1 VEDTE
6 KWKLQKSG
14 NVKNSAYSVLPPP
27 SALKSTNRTKF
38 KFLSMTL
45 SLNHLFFSNSHPN
58 QENEAEKNTDNQ
70 RDNQGQ
76 QQPVDKPPDVRGP
89 KIPKQEGGGLSFL
102 MIAMIVV
109 AAIFLLNL
117 MAMPKHDEIS
127 FGELIQLIDQGA
139 ENPDAKI
146 EVKVGEGKH
155 EQTIQ
160 YSNLKKITVSSYD
173 IRGTV
178 TREVI
183 APEKKKKEPVDNVNF
198 FSGRKGLDFDN
209 NALWQRLEKAG
220 FKDYRAQGRP
230 NFWEMHGGML
240 LFMLLMLASIPLIF
254 FLFRRMASSGAMA
267 FSRNRGRQVSQ
278 EDIEVTFGDVAG
290 VDEAVEELREI
301 VDFLKTPEKFQV
313 LGGRIPKG
321 VLLFGPPGTGKTL
334 LAKAVAGEAGV
345 PFFSLSGSDFVE
357 LYVGVG
363 AARVRDLFDQ
373 AQKRTPCII
382 FIDELDAIGKTRG
395 NGNVGSNEE
404 RDQTLNALLVEM
416 DGFGANTGAIVMAST
431 NRPET
436 LDSALLR
443 PGRFD
448 RHVLVDR
455 PDIRGREEI
464 LNVHTRKV
472 TLDDSIDLHAI
483 ASLTSGF
490 AGADLAALVNEAAL
504 LAARVGKTAV
514 TMDEFNEAAERVTA
528 GLQKKRHA
536 IRDDEK
542 RRVAYHESGH
552 AMVAYLLPEADT
564 VHKISIIPRG
574 AAALGYTLQR
584 PEDDRHLM
592 TREELECRI
601 QVFLGGTLA
610 EEIMLGDYS
619 TGAQNDLERA
629 TEIARSMVMDYG
641 MSKLG
646 RVNYRENPRS
656 GYLND
661 MPRWGQTRT
670 HSERTAWEIDQEIKA
685 ILEGMFE
692 KTKALIEGRRDTL
705 QKLTDY
711 LLEKEVMDTDELRA
725 VIEGEALPGQA
736 DDQTE

>member
-1 VEDTE
+1 
-6 KWKLQKSG
+6 
-14 NVKNSAYSVLPPP
+14 
-27 SALKSTNRTKF
+27 
-38 KFLSMTL
+38 MTL
-45 SLNHLFFSNSHPN
+45 FLYRLFFVDSQDN
-58 QENEAEKNTDNQ
+58 QDSEIEHNTDQQNV
-70 RDNQGQ
+70 NQ
-76 QQPVDKPPDVRGP
+76 QQPIDKPPDDRGP
-89 KIPKQEGGGLSFL
+89 KIPKHEGGGWSFL
-102 MIAMIVV
+102 MIAVIVV
-109 AAIFLLNL
+109 AAICLLNL
-117 MAMPKHDEIS
+117 MTLSKLDEIS
-127 FGELIQLIDQGA
+127 FGELMQLIEQGH
-139 ENPDAKI
+139 EKSDAKI
-146 EVKVGEGKH
+146 EVKIGEGKQ
-155 EQTIQ
+155 EQTIR
-160 YSNLKKITVSSYD
+160 YSNLKKIRISSYD

-183 APEKKKKEPVDNVNF
+183 APEEKKKKPVDNVNF
-198 FSGRKGLDFDN
+198 SSGRKGLDFDN
-209 NALWQRLEKAG
+209 NELWQRLEKAG
-220 FKDYRAQGRP
+220 FRDYRAQGRP
-230 NFWEMHGGML
+230 NFWEMHGGTMI
-240 LFMLLMLASIPLIF
+240 FMLMMLATIPLIF
-254 FLFRRMASSGAMA
+254 ILFRRMAGSGAMA

-301 VDFLKTPEKFQV
+301 VEFLKTPEKFQV

-373 AQKRTPCII
+373 AQRRTPCII

-395 NGNVGSNEE
+395 NGNIGSNEE

-464 LNVHTRKV
+464 LKVHTRKV
-472 TLDDSIDLHAI
+472 KLAEEIDLHAI
-483 ASLTSGF
+483 ASITSGF

-514 TMDEFNEAAERVTA
+514 TMDEFNESAERVTA
-528 GLQKKRHA
+528 GLQKKRHT

-552 AMVAYLLPEADT
+552 AMVAYLLPAADT

-584 PEDDRHLM
+584 PEDDRYLM
-592 TREELECRI
+592 TRAELECRI

-641 MSKLG
+641 MSQLG
-646 RVNYRENPRS
+646 RVNYRENPRGS
-656 GYLND
+656 YINEPRL
-661 MPRWGQTRT
+661 MPSRT
-670 HSERTAWEIDQEIKA
+670 HSEQTAWEIDQEIKT

-692 KTKALIEGRRDTL
+692 KTKSLIEGRRDTL

-725 VIEGEALPGQA
+725 VIEGEALP
-736 DDQTE
+736 

>member
-1 VEDTE
+1 
-6 KWKLQKSG
+6 
-14 NVKNSAYSVLPPP
+14 
-27 SALKSTNRTKF
+27 
-38 KFLSMTL
+38 MTL
-45 SLNHLFFSNSHPN
+45 SANHLFFSDSQHDQESETEQIADNQSNN
-58 QENEAEKNTDNQ
+58 QE
-70 RDNQGQ
+70 
-76 QQPVDKPPDVRGP
+76 KPPIDQPPNDRGP
-89 KIPKQEGGGLSFL
+89 KIPKQEGGLWSFT
-102 MIAMIVV
+102 MIALVV
-109 AAIFLLNL
+109 VLAICLLNIL
-117 MAMPKHDEIS
+117 ALPKHDEIS
-127 FGELIQLIDQGA
+127 YGELMQLIDQGA
-139 ENPDAKI
+139 DNPDAKI
-146 EVKVGEGKH
+146 EVKVGEGKQ
-155 EQTIQ
+155 EQTVR
-160 YSNLKKITVSSYD
+160 YSNLKKIAISAYE

-183 APEKKKKEPVDNVNF
+183 APEEKKKKPVDNVNF
-198 FSGRKGLDFDN
+198 SSGRKGIDFDN
-209 NALWQRLEKAG
+209 DNLRVRIENAG

-230 NFWEMHGGML
+230 NFMELYGGSMI
-240 LFMLLMLASIPLIF
+240 FMLMMLASIPLIF
-254 FLFRRMASSGAMA
+254 ILFRRMASSGAIA

-373 AQKRTPCII
+373 AQRRTPCII

-395 NGNVGSNEE
+395 NGNIGSNEE

-464 LNVHTRKV
+464 LKVHTRKIK
-472 TLDDSIDLHAI
+472 LDEGIDLHAI

-504 LAARVGKTAV
+504 LAARVGKTSV
-514 TMDEFNEAAERVTA
+514 TMQEFNEAAERVTA

-536 IRDDEK
+536 IREDEK

-552 AMVAYLLPEADT
+552 AMVAYLLPAADT

-584 PEDDRHLM
+584 PEDDRYLM

-646 RVNYRENPRS
+646 RVNYRENPRAS
-656 GYLND
+656 YINE
-661 MPRWGQTRT
+661 PRLFATRT

-692 KTKALIEGRRDTL
+692 KTKTLIEGRRDTL

-725 VIEGEALPGQA
+725 VIEGE
-736 DDQTE
+736 T

>member
-1 VEDTE
+1 MI
-6 KWKLQKSG
+6 
-14 NVKNSAYSVLPPP
+14 
-27 SALKSTNRTKF
+27 LKVVIANILRKDARKTKF
-38 KFLSMTL
+38 AKMIKNIFPELQQSFADSGDLSPDTITD
-45 SLNHLFFSNSHPN
+45 NNSDKQDVN
-58 QENEAEKNTDNQ
+58 QEEK
-70 RDNQGQ
+70 
-76 QQPVDKPPDVRGP
+76 QPLDQPPDDRGP
-89 KIPKQEGGGLSFL
+89 KISKQEGGGWSFL
-102 MIAMIVV
+102 MIALIVV
-109 AAIFLLNL
+109 VAICLLNL
-117 MAMPKHDEIS
+117 VTMPKHDEIA
-127 FGELIQLIDQGA
+127 FGKLMQLIDQGA

-146 EVKVGEGKH
+146 EVKIGEGKQ
-155 EQTIQ
+155 EQSVR
-160 YSNLKKITVSSYD
+160 YSNLKKIVVSSYE

-178 TREVI
+178 TREII
-183 APEKKKKEPVDNVNF
+183 APPEKVKAPVDDVNF
-198 FSGRKGLDFDN
+198 SSGRKGLDFDN
-209 NALWQRLEKAG
+209 NELWQRLEKAG
-220 FKDYRAQGRP
+220 FQDYRAQGRP
-230 NFWEMHGGML
+230 NFWEMHGGTL
-240 LFMLLMLASIPLIF
+240 LFFIVMLASIPLIF
-254 FLFRRMASSGAMA
+254 FMFRRMASSGAMA

-278 EDIEVTFGDVAG
+278 EDIEVTFEDVAG

-301 VDFLKTPEKFQV
+301 VEFLKTPEKFQV

-334 LAKAVAGEAGV
+334 LAKAVAGEADV

-363 AARVRDLFDQ
+363 AARVRDLFNQ
-373 AQKRTPCII
+373 AERRTPCII

-395 NGNVGSNEE
+395 NGNIGSNEE

-455 PDIRGREEI
+455 PDIRGREDI
-464 LNVHTRKV
+464 LKVHARKV
-472 TLDDSIDLHAI
+472 KLDENIDLHAI
-483 ASLTSGF
+483 ASITSGF

-514 TMDEFNEAAERVTA
+514 TMDEFNESAERVTA
-528 GLQKKRHA
+528 GLQKKRHT

-552 AMVAYLLPEADT
+552 AMVAYLLPAADT

-584 PEDDRHLM
+584 PEDDRYLM

-646 RVNYRENPRS
+646 RVNYRENPRGS
-656 GYLND
+656 YINE
-661 MPRWGQTRT
+661 PRLFQSRT
-670 HSERTAWEIDQEIKA
+670 HSEQTAWEIDREIKA
-685 ILEGMFE
+685 ILEGLFE
-692 KTKALIEGRRDTL
+692 KTKTLIEDRRDTL

-725 VIEGEALPGQA
+725 VIEGEPLPTPQSET
-736 DDQTE
+736 QP

>member
-1 VEDTE
+1 M
-6 KWKLQKSG
+6 KKLHSFSDSG
-14 NVKNSAYSVLPPP
+14 NTPPED
-27 SALKSTNRTKF
+27 KS
-38 KFLSMTL
+38 
-45 SLNHLFFSNSHPN
+45 
-58 QENEAEKNTDNQ
+58 EKNTENKPDRQNQ
-70 RDNQGQ
+70 DSPGNR
-76 QQPVDKPPDVRGP
+76 PPNDQMP
-89 KIPKQEGGGLSFL
+89 KMPKQEGGGMSFL
-102 MIAMIVV
+102 MIALVVVV
-109 AAIFLLNL
+109 AICLLNL
-117 MAMPKHDEIS
+117 MTLPKHDEIPI
-127 FGELIQLIDQGA
+127 GELMQLIDQGA
-139 ENPDAKI
+139 NNADAVI
-146 EVKVGEGKH
+146 EVTVGEGKQ
-155 EQTIQ
+155 ERTIK
-160 YSNLKKITVSSYD
+160 YSNLKKIYVSPYE

-183 APEKKKKEPVDNVNF
+183 APKEKIKSPVDNMAF
-198 FSGRKGLDFDN
+198 SSGRKGLDFDN
-209 NALWQRLEKAG
+209 NALWERLEKAG
-220 FKDYRAQGRP
+220 FKFEAQGRP
-230 NFWEMHGGML
+230 NFWEMHGGTL
-240 LFMLLMLASIPLIF
+240 FFFIFMLATIPLIF
-254 FLFRRMASSGAMA
+254 FLFRRMAGSGAMA
-267 FSRNRGRQVSQ
+267 FSKNRGRQVSQ

-290 VDEAVEELREI
+290 VDEAVDELREI

-373 AQKRTPCII
+373 AQRRTPCII

-464 LNVHTRKV
+464 LKVHTRKV
-472 TLDDSIDLHAI
+472 KLDDAIDLHAI
-483 ASLTSGF
+483 ASITSGF

-504 LAARVGKTAV
+504 LAARVGKKSV
-514 TMDEFNEAAERVTA
+514 TMQEFNEAAERVTA
-528 GLQKKRHA
+528 GLQKKRHT

-542 RRVAYHESGH
+542 RRVAIHESGH
-552 AMVAYLLPEADT
+552 AMVAYLLPQADT

-584 PEDDRHLM
+584 PEDDRYLM
-592 TREELECRI
+592 TRNELEARI

-646 RVNYRENPRS
+646 RVNYRENPRGS
-656 GYLND
+656 YINE
-661 MPRWGQTRT
+661 PRLMQTRL
-670 HSERTAWEIDQEIKA
+670 HSEQTAWEIDQEIKS
-685 ILEGMFE
+685 IMEGMFD
-692 KTKALIEGRRDTL
+692 KTKQLIENRRETL
-705 QKLTDY
+705 QNLTEY
-711 LLEKEVMDTDELRA
+711 LLKQEVMDTEELEA
-725 VIEGEALPGQA
+725 IVEGKPLPVKKEEPV
-736 DDQTE
+736 DDQNADPQENTVVDTIDVTDISEESH

>member
-1 VEDTE
+1 LFSESKNDFPEAKVEKKPTE
-6 KWKLQKSG
+6 KKSG
-14 NVKNSAYSVLPPP
+14 DETEKLDRP
-27 SALKSTNRTKF
+27 SPDRK
-38 KFLSMTL
+38 
-45 SLNHLFFSNSHPN
+45 PN
-58 QENEAEKNTDNQ
+58 Q
-70 RDNQGQ
+70 
-76 QQPVDKPPDVRGP
+76 VP
-89 KIPKQEGGGLSFL
+89 KFPRQEGGGGMSFL
-102 MIAMIVV
+102 MIATIVV
-109 AAIFLLNL
+109 IVILLANL
-117 MAMPKHDEIS
+117 MLMPQRNEIS
-127 FGELIQLIDQGA
+127 FGELMQLIELGN
-139 ENPDAKI
+139 NPSAKI
-146 EVKVGEGKH
+146 DVKEGTEKK
-155 EQTIQ
+155 QITVR
-160 YSNLKKITVSSYD
+160 YSNLQRIVINPYEIK
-173 IRGTV
+173 GTV

-183 APEKKKKEPVDNVNF
+183 APESRRKAPVDNVP
-198 FSGRKGLDFDN
+198 FSTGRLGIGDYDSKIIVN
-209 NALWQRLEKAG
+209 KLEAAG
-220 FKDYRAQGRP
+220 FNDFRAESYP
-230 NFWEMHGGML
+230 SFWEMHGSTVVMIML
-240 LFMLLMLASIPLIF
+240 MFASIPLIF
-254 FLFRRMASSGAMA
+254 ILFRRMAGSGAVA

-278 EDIEVTFGDVAG
+278 EDVDVTFNDVAG
-290 VDEAVEELREI
+290 VDEAVDELREI

-373 AQKRTPCII
+373 AQRRSPCII

-395 NGNVGSNEE
+395 SGNLGSNEE

-416 DGFGANTGAIVMAST
+416 DGFGANSGAIVMAST

-464 LNVHTRKV
+464 LKVHTRKV
-472 TLDDSIDLHAI
+472 KLDNLIDLHAI
-483 ASLTSGF
+483 ASITSGF

-504 LAARVGKTAV
+504 LAARVGKKAV
-514 TMDEFNEAAERVTA
+514 TMEEFNEAAERVTA

-552 AMVAYLLPEADT
+552 AMVAYLLPQADT

-584 PEDDRHLM
+584 PEDDRYLM

-601 QVFLGGTLA
+601 QVFLAGTIA
-610 EEIMLGDYS
+610 EELMLGTFS

-641 MSKLG
+641 MSRLG
-646 RVNYRENPRS
+646 RINYRENPRS
-656 GYLND
+656 LYLPEQR
-661 MPRWGQTRT
+661 MFQSRS
-670 HSERTAWEIDQEIKA
+670 HSEQTAWEIDKEIRT
-685 ILEGMFE
+685 IVETMFE
-692 KTKALIEGRRDTL
+692 KTRAMVVERRDTL
-705 QKLTDY
+705 QKLTEY
-711 LLEKEVMDTDELRA
+711 LLEKEVMNTDELRA
-725 VIEGEALPGQA
+725 IIEGEPLPEPQCDELQHECIECELVDGEA
-736 DDQTE
+736 EILEHKETKG

>member
-1 VEDTE
+1 MIKNYNPELRQSIAD
-6 KWKLQKSG
+6 SG
-14 NVKNSAYSVLPPP
+14 DQSPDDNTDHTPDK
-27 SALKSTNRTKF
+27 
-38 KFLSMTL
+38 
-45 SLNHLFFSNSHPN
+45 HDDN
-58 QENEAEKNTDNQ
+58 QEETSPLDQ
-70 RDNQGQ
+70 
-76 QQPVDKPPDVRGP
+76 PPDVRGP
-89 KIPKQEGGGLSFL
+89 KIPKQEGGGWSFL
-102 MIAMIVV
+102 MIALIVV
-109 AAIFLLNL
+109 VAICLLNL
-117 MAMPKHDEIS
+117 ITLPKIDEIA
-127 FGELIQLIDQGA
+127 FGQLMQLIDQGA

-146 EVKVGEGKH
+146 EVKVGEGKQ
-155 EQTIQ
+155 EQTIR
-160 YSNLKKITVSSYD
+160 YSHLKKIAVSSYE
-173 IRGTV
+173 IKGTV

-183 APEKKKKEPVDNVNF
+183 APSEKVKAAVDDVKF
-198 FSGRKGLDFDN
+198 SSGRKGLDFDN
-209 NALWQRLEKAG
+209 GELWQRLENAG
-220 FKDYRAQGRP
+220 FKDYEAQGRP
-230 NFWEMHGGML
+230 NFWEMYGGSL
-240 LFMLLMLASIPLIF
+240 LFFVVMLASIPLIF
-254 FLFRRMASSGAMA
+254 IMFRRMAGSGAMA

-278 EDIEVTFGDVAG
+278 EDIEVTFDDVAG

-301 VDFLKTPEKFQV
+301 VEFLKTPEKFQV

-334 LAKAVAGEAGV
+334 LAKAVAGEADV

-373 AQKRTPCII
+373 AERRSPCII

-395 NGNVGSNEE
+395 NGNIGSNEE

-431 NRPET
+431 NRPES

-464 LNVHTRKV
+464 LKVHTRKV
-472 TLDDSIDLHAI
+472 KLAEGIDLHAI
-483 ASLTSGF
+483 ASITSGF

-514 TMDEFNEAAERVTA
+514 TMDEFNESAERVTA
-528 GLQKKRHA
+528 GLQKKRHT

-552 AMVAYLLPEADT
+552 AMVAYLLPAADT

-584 PEDDRHLM
+584 PEDDRYLM
-592 TREELECRI
+592 TRVELECRI

-629 TEIARSMVMDYG
+629 TEIARSMVMDFG
-641 MSKLG
+641 MSSLG
-646 RVNYRENPRS
+646 RVNYRENPRANYINEQRLFQS
-656 GYLND
+656 
-661 MPRWGQTRT
+661 RT
-670 HSERTAWEIDQEIKA
+670 HSEQTAWEIDREIKA
-685 ILEGMFE
+685 ILEGLFE
-692 KTKALIEGRRDTL
+692 KTKTLIEDRRDTL

-725 VIEGEALPGQA
+725 VIEGEPLPKPQS
-736 DDQTE
+736 DK

>member
-1 VEDTE
+1 MKNLYSFSD
-6 KWKLQKSG
+6 SG
-14 NVKNSAYSVLPPP
+14 NIPPEN
-27 SALKSTNRTKF
+27 KS
-38 KFLSMTL
+38 
-45 SLNHLFFSNSHPN
+45 
-58 QENEAEKNTDNQ
+58 EKNTENHSDRQNQDNPAN
-70 RDNQGQ
+70 R
-76 QQPVDKPPDVRGP
+76 PPNDQMP
-89 KIPKQEGGGLSFL
+89 KMPKQEGGGMSFL
-102 MIAMIVV
+102 MIALVVVV
-109 AAIFLLNL
+109 AICLLNL
-117 MAMPKHDEIS
+117 MTLPKHDEIPI
-127 FGELIQLIDQGA
+127 GELMQLIDQGA
-139 ENPDAKI
+139 NNADAAI
-146 EVKVGEGKH
+146 EIKVGEGKQ
-155 EQTIQ
+155 ELTVK
-160 YSNLKKITVSSYD
+160 YSNLKKIYVSPYE

-183 APEKKKKEPVDNVNF
+183 APKEKIKSPVDNMAF
-198 FSGRKGLDFDN
+198 SSGRKGFDFDN
-209 NALWQRLEKAG
+209 NNLLQRLEDAG

-230 NFWEMHGGML
+230 NFWEMHGGTL
-240 LFMLLMLASIPLIF
+240 FFFIFMLATIPLIF
-254 FLFRRMASSGAMA
+254 FLFRRMAGSGAMA
-267 FSRNRGRQVSQ
+267 FSKNRGRQVSQ

-290 VDEAVEELREI
+290 VDEAVDELREI

-373 AQKRTPCII
+373 AQRRTPCII

-395 NGNVGSNEE
+395 NGNIGSNEE
-404 RDQTLNALLVEM
+404 SDQTLNALLVEM

-464 LNVHTRKV
+464 LKVHTRKV
-472 TLDDSIDLHAI
+472 KLDDAIDLHAI
-483 ASLTSGF
+483 ASITSGF

-504 LAARVGKTAV
+504 LAARVGKKSV
-514 TMDEFNEAAERVTA
+514 TMQEFNEAAERVTA
-528 GLQKKRHA
+528 GLQKKRHT

-542 RRVAYHESGH
+542 RRVAIHESGH
-552 AMVAYLLPEADT
+552 AMVAYLLPQADT

-584 PEDDRHLM
+584 PEDDRYLM
-592 TREELECRI
+592 TRNELEARI

-646 RVNYRENPRS
+646 RVNYRENPRGS
-656 GYLND
+656 YISE
-661 MPRWGQTRT
+661 PRLMQTRL

-685 ILEGMFE
+685 IMEGMFD
-692 KTKALIEGRRDTL
+692 KTKQLIEGRRETL
-705 QKLTDY
+705 QHLAEY
-711 LLEKEVMDTDELRA
+711 LLEQEVMGTEELEAIVEGKPLPVKKEEPIDGQNADQPENTAVDT
-725 VIEGEALPGQA
+725 IEVTDISE
-736 DDQTE
+736 ESH

>member
-1 VEDTE
+1 MTRTQPNSIFS
-6 KWKLQKSG
+6 KLLLRKALRLLSDAG
-14 NVKNSAYSVLPPP
+14 NVPPD
-27 SALKSTNRTKF
+27 SKT
-38 KFLSMTL
+38 
-45 SLNHLFFSNSHPN
+45 
-58 QENEAEKNTDNQ
+58 EKNTDNQ
-70 RDNQGQ
+70 LNNQDERK
-76 QQPVDKPPDVRGP
+76 PVDKPPNDRMP
-89 KIPKQEGGGLSFL
+89 KMPKQEGGGFSFL
-102 MIAMIVV
+102 MIALIVV
-109 AAIFLLNL
+109 VAICLLNL
-117 MAMPKHDEIS
+117 LTLPKHDKIP
-127 FGELIQLIDQGA
+127 FGKLIQLIDQGA
-139 ENPDAKI
+139 DNPKAAI
-146 EVKVGEGKH
+146 EVKVGEGKQ
-155 EQTIQ
+155 EQTVR
-160 YSNLKKITVSSYD
+160 YSKLAKISVSSYD
-173 IRGTV
+173 VRGTV
-178 TREVI
+178 TKEVI
-183 APEKKKKEPVDNVNF
+183 APPEKVKAAVDNVNF
-198 FSGRKGLDFDN
+198 TSGRKGLDFDN
-209 NALWQRLEKAG
+209 NELWQRLEKAG
-220 FKDYRAQGRP
+220 FQDYDAQGRP
-230 NFWEMHGGML
+230 NFWEMHGGT
-240 LFMLLMLASIPLIF
+240 LFFFIAMLASIPLIF
-254 FLFRRMASSGAMA
+254 FLFRRMASSGAVA

-278 EDIEVTFGDVAG
+278 EEIEVTFGDVAG
-290 VDEAVEELREI
+290 VDEAVDELREI
-301 VDFLKTPEKFQV
+301 VEFLKTPEKFQV

-373 AQKRTPCII
+373 AQRRTPCII

-395 NGNVGSNEE
+395 NGNLGSNEE

-416 DGFGANTGAIVMAST
+416 DGFGADTGAIVMAST

-464 LNVHTRKV
+464 LKVHTRKV
-472 TLDDSIDLHAI
+472 KLDDSIDLRAI
-483 ASLTSGF
+483 ASITSGF

-504 LAARVGKTAV
+504 LAARVGKSAV
-514 TMDEFNEAAERVTA
+514 TMHEFNEAAERVTA

-552 AMVAYLLPEADT
+552 AMVAYLLPAADT

-584 PEDDRHLM
+584 PEDDRYLM

-646 RVNYRENPRS
+646 RVNYRENPRAS
-656 GYLND
+656 YINE
-661 MPRWGQTRT
+661 PRLMQTRT
-670 HSERTAWEIDQEIKA
+670 HSERTAWEIDQEIRS
-685 ILEGMFE
+685 ILEGLFE
-692 KTKALIEGRRDTL
+692 KTKTLIEDRRETL
-705 QKLTDY
+705 QKLTEY

-725 VIEGEALPGQA
+725 VIEGEPLPVREDEKEKAA
-736 DDQTE
+736 DEPEDTPLQENDKLQPEPEA